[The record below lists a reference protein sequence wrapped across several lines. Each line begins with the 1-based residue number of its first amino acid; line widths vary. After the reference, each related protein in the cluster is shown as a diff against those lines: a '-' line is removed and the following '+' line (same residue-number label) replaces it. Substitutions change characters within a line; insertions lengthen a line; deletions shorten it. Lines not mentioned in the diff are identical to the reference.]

1 DIYRL
6 GHRFDFFRMLLCL
19 LFDDSRILCN
29 VKYARAKGD
38 NALKAARI
46 LLKLHNLLFTIT
58 DEQSCMVVQNTEQAG
73 AVLWSSMR
81 SSPRTKGCTQEK
93 SLCERAAAF
102 DLVFTLRF
110 YSTRHRGTE
119 HPSFSAPNFS
129 VSNSIPSG
137 QVTLSSSTES
147 DKEKRVQ
154 KLSRENEIKH
164 SSGKAIRPGKR
175 FKLRF
180 LLAILILLRYHQI
193 SKKSRFKL
201 CQKPFA
207 ERKFEDQD
215 QDWIENQSPQ
225 HSIQVGLSIQVV
237 RRNGLSLTGYTNIG
251 RHYRSFRLA
260 TANKEHLS
268 GDGDLP
274 LEQAKRRLLL
284 LIGAQYRHYLNRG
297 RPTYL
302 QIFDLETEQLCANII
317 LADLEMQQESLSDYE
332 SMYTYFLEQPST
344 LDTLFR
350 DSFR

>member
-1 DIYRL
+1 
-6 GHRFDFFRMLLCL
+6 
-19 LFDDSRILCN
+19 
-29 VKYARAKGD
+29 
-38 NALKAARI
+38 
-46 LLKLHNLLFTIT
+46 
-58 DEQSCMVVQNTEQAG
+58 
-73 AVLWSSMR
+73 MR

-154 KLSRENEIKH
+154 KLSRENERKH

-237 RRNGLSLTGYTNIG
+237 RPIIQHPRPG
-251 RHYRSFRLA
+251 RCL
-260 TANKEHLS
+260 
-268 GDGDLP
+268 
-274 LEQAKRRLLL
+274 
-284 LIGAQYRHYLNRG
+284 
-297 RPTYL
+297 L
-302 QIFDLETEQLCANII
+302 QIQVPLILTQLGLIDSQPIPTWDSEVADSVAESVDLAVSVAVFDDVYVSKSLQESISDLAWKIRTEEDRSTSVKTTLESWIPLKKGVKRFDGII
-317 LADLEMQQESLSDYE
+317 LLKHLACHYKSYKLKALMRNNRLYE
-332 SMYTYFLEQPST
+332 LAVYSGKKMLFR
-344 LDTLFR
+344 FR
-350 DSFR
+350 DSLNLLPGKLSDLAKNL